1 MLLYLLESSA
11 RKETIRINWA
21 AYPHYEAPEEFGPI
35 VLDGKQLYY
44 VNTFESAASAI
55 ETGAVAAENV
65 ARLIISRLSL
75 PQRGVEPDAPHI
87 KSFVEQEEEGSQRRH
102 VDL

>member
-1 MLLYLLESSA
+1 M
-11 RKETIRINWA
+11 
-21 AYPHYEAPEEFGPI
+21 
-35 VLDGKQLYY
+35 LDGKQLYY

-65 ARLIISRLSL
+65 ARLIISLL
-75 PQRGVEPDAPHI
+75 PQAQQQQPHII
-87 KSFVEQEEEGSQRRH
+87 KSFAEQESQCRH

>member
-1 MLLYLLESSA
+1 M
-11 RKETIRINWA
+11 
-21 AYPHYEAPEEFGPI
+21 
-35 VLDGKQLYY
+35 LDGKQLYY

-65 ARLIISRLSL
+65 AWLIISRLSL
-75 PQRGVEPDAPHI
+75 LPQAQQQHPHII
-87 KSFVEQEEEGSQRRH
+87 KSFAEQESQRRH

>member
-1 MLLYLLESSA
+1 
-11 RKETIRINWA
+11 
-21 AYPHYEAPEEFGPI
+21 
-35 VLDGKQLYY
+35 LDEKQLYY

-65 ARLIISRLSL
+65 ARLIISLL
-75 PQRGVEPDAPHI
+75 PQAQQQQPHII
-87 KSFVEQEEEGSQRRH
+87 KSFAEQESQRRH

>member
-1 MLLYLLESSA
+1 M
-11 RKETIRINWA
+11 
-21 AYPHYEAPEEFGPI
+21 
-35 VLDGKQLYY
+35 LDGKQLYY

-75 PQRGVEPDAPHI
+75 LPQAQQQQPHII
-87 KSFVEQEEEGSQRRH
+87 KSFAEQESQRRH